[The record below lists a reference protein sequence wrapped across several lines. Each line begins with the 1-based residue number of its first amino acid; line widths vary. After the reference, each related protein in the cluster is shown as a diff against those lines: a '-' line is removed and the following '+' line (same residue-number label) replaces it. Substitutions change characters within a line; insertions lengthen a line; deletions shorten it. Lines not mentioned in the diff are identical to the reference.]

1 MNQPLREIV
10 AVTLRM
16 YLRNRMALAY
26 SYVFPVMFLL
36 AFVVLYKDEQ
46 PLLIQH
52 MGELLTV
59 TILGGACFG
68 LPTSMVSERERG
80 VWRRYRLSPV
90 SPVRVIAGTLIARYL
105 MILVAGVLQVTACMI
120 IGGWTPEHPFQLWIA
135 FTLVTF
141 ALLGLGLVIATLADT
156 VPAVQALGQCIF
168 FPMLILGGVA
178 VKLSAFQDQPWVL
191 HLSAFFPG
199 RYAVEVMQQCAKGN
213 GLGAAGFSALAVVVT
228 GLGAAVTGAKLFR
241 WDAHQRFTANRNRVW
256 LLAALG
262 AWALIGV
269 GAEVRREIAPP
280 TSGRPKLRPAVVP
293 GKTADTIPA
302 PVAPAPATN
311 LSPTPAPATPVTT
324 ASAPTQTP
332 TAAPVEVKSEPV
344 VTAPVPA
351 PEPVVVKTEPPAQP
365 APSQPASASP
375 PPASAPVVAPPVVA
389 AAPAPA
395 APTPWRAYN
404 KVDFARLPFASLPP
418 DSGNEAPIAPAD
430 EAPDLGVQADLNA
443 VAANLKTW
451 APGKV
456 TDPVQRVRNLM
467 YVASATDQAKAT
479 LERHLPYLI
488 MDTLRAQFPDE
499 ELEQILCWIANHP
512 GEGDHSAVF
521 RLDELGLLFN
531 VNDWD
536 VPEIRRRNE
545 WYSIKFVWWL
555 LGW

>member
-52 MGELLTV
+52 MGELFTV

-90 SPVRVIAGTLIARYL
+90 SPARVIAGTLIARYL
-105 MILVAGVLQVTACMI
+105 MILVAGVLQLAACMI

-135 FTLVTF
+135 FSLVTF
-141 ALLGLGLVIATLADT
+141 ALLGLGLVIATMADT

-168 FPMLILGGVA
+168 LPMLILGGVA
-178 VKLSAFQDQPWVL
+178 VKLSAFADTPWVL

-199 RYAVEVMQQCAKGN
+199 RYAVELMQQCAKGT
-213 GLGAAGFSALAVVVT
+213 GLAPAWFSALAVILT
-228 GLGAAVTGAKLFR
+228 GLGAGVAGAKLFR
-241 WDAHQRFTANRNRVW
+241 WDAHQRFAANRNRVW

-280 TSGRPKLRPAVVP
+280 ASARPKLRPTIVP
-293 GKTADTIPA
+293 GKTADTTPA
-302 PVAPAPATN
+302 PVAPAPAI
-311 LSPTPAPATPVTT
+311 PVTT
-324 ASAPTQTP
+324 TSVPTQNP
-332 TAAPVEVKSEPV
+332 APVTVEVKPNPV
-344 VTAPVPA
+344 VTAPAPA
-351 PEPVVVKTEPPAQP
+351 PEPAVVQTESPAQP
-365 APSQPASASP
+365 ASSQPAAATP
-375 PPASAPVVAPPVVA
+375 PPASAPVVAPLAVA
-389 AAPAPA
+389 AVPTPP

-404 KVDFARLPFASLPP
+404 KIDFARLPFASVPP
-418 DSGNEAPIAPAD
+418 DNGNETPIAPAD
-430 EAPDLGVQADLNA
+430 EAPDLSQQADLNG

-456 TDPVQRVRNLM
+456 ADPVQRVRNLM
-467 YVASATDQAKAT
+467 YVASATDQAKASV
-479 LERHLPYLI
+479 ERHLPYLI
-488 MDTLRAQFPDE
+488 MDTLRAQFQDE
-499 ELEQILCWIANHP
+499 ELEQILCWIANP
-512 GEGDHSAVF
+512 PAEGDHGAVF

-536 VPEIRRRNE
+536 VPEIRLRNQ